1 MSRYELYLLVHILGA
16 IVWVGAHANLQF
28 LALRAERSGDDA
40 GLKQVLDDGDA
51 LAKII
56 IPASLAVVIAGVLM
70 VLDGPWSFSMLWIDL
85 GLAGF
90 AATFVT
96 GMFLLEPAGKRLSA
110 VVEAEGGFT
119 PPAAA
124 QAKRLLAIARVD
136 ALVIVLVV
144 AVMVAKPTGED
155 VAFLLVLAAI
165 LLAGAV
171 AAVRRTR
178 AIDAGEAAPAT
189 A

>member
-1 MSRYELYLLVHILGA
+1 MSRYELYLLLHILGA
-16 IVWVGAHANLQF
+16 IVWVGAHANLQY
-28 LALRAERSGDDA
+28 LALRAERAGDDA
-40 GLKQVLDDGDA
+40 GLKRVLDDGDA

-56 IPASLAVVIAGVLM
+56 IPASLVVVLAGVLM

-96 GMFLLEPAGKRLSA
+96 GMFLLDPAGKKLA
-110 VVEAEGGFT
+110 ATVEAEGGFGRS
-119 PPAAA
+119 AAA
-124 QAKRLLAIARVD
+124 QAKRLLAISRVD
-136 ALVIVLVV
+136 GLAIVLVV
-144 AVMVAKPTGED
+144 AVMVVKPTGDD

-165 LLAGAV
+165 LLAGA
-171 AAVRRTR
+171 AYAVRRAR
-178 AIDAGEAAPAT
+178 ALEAAEAAPAT

>member
-1 MSRYELYLLVHILGA
+1 MSRYELYLLLHIFGA
-16 IVWVGAHANLQF
+16 IVWVGAHANLQY
-28 LALRAERSGDDA
+28 LALRAERAGDDA
-40 GLKQVLDDGDA
+40 GLKRVLDDGDA
-51 LAKII
+51 LGKII
-56 IPASLAVVIAGVLM
+56 IPASLVVVIAGVLM

-96 GMFLLEPAGKRLSA
+96 GMFLLDPAGKKLA
-110 VVEAEGGFT
+110 ATVEAEDGFG
-119 PPAAA
+119 PSSAA

-136 ALVIVLVV
+136 GLAIVLVV
-144 AVMVAKPTGED
+144 AVMVAKPTGDD
-155 VAFLLVLAAI
+155 VTFLAVLAAI

-171 AAVRRTR
+171 YAVRRTR
-178 AIDAGEAAPAT
+178 ALEAQAEPAT